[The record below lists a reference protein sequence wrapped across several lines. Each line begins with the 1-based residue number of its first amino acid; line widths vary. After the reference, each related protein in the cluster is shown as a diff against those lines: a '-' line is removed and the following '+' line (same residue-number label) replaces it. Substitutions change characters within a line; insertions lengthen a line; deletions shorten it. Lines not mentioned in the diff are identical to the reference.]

1 MPEKDLAATLAS
13 MADPKNFPKDLAVI
27 LVWVALTIA
36 MIYVP
41 VLNETFL
48 RVIFAVPVIL
58 FIPGYVLIAALF
70 PEKKSID
77 GIERFALSVGLSIA
91 VVPLIGLVLNYTPF
105 GIRLDPIVS
114 ALVIF
119 ILLMMILTV
128 YRRASVSEEERFT
141 VPFEQVKPAL
151 KTEFFPKNGS
161 KLDKALS
168 WILIAAIVIAAV
180 TTVYVIAF
188 PKDGEKFTEFYIL
201 GADKMADN
209 YPEKFFAGTEQFVWV
224 GIGNHEYRDVIY
236 TVETL
241 LLNAEW
247 DSVTN
252 TSVIHSSKVLDRFSV
267 DVADNSTYLQTYNF
281 TVYDTGYNRLE
292 FLLYNETVPDI
303 GASAE
308 DKMAAAYR
316 DLHLWIKV
324 TT

>member
-1 MPEKDLAATLAS
+1 MPEKDLAATLAN

-27 LVWVALTIA
+27 LAWLAITVA

-41 VLNETFL
+41 VVNETFL

-70 PEKKSID
+70 PEKRSID

-105 GIRLDPIVS
+105 GIRLDPIVT

-119 ILLMMILTV
+119 ILIMMLITLF
-128 YRRASVSEEERFT
+128 RRALVPEEERFA
-141 VPFEQVKPAL
+141 VPFEQVKPTL
-151 KTEFFPKNGS
+151 KTEFFPKDGS

-168 WILIAAIVIAAV
+168 WILIAAILVAAV

-209 YPEKFFAGTEQFVWV
+209 YPDKFFTGTEQFVWV
-224 GIGNHEYRDVIY
+224 GIGNHEYLDVTY

-241 LLNAEW
+241 LLNARW
-247 DSVTN
+247 DSATN
-252 TSVIHSSKVLDRFSV
+252 SSVIHASKVLDRYSV
-267 DVADNSTYLQTYNF
+267 EVADNSTYLEMYNF

-292 FLLYNETVPDI
+292 FLLYNASVPDV

-324 TT
+324 V

>member
-1 MPEKDLAATLAS
+1 MPEKDLAATLAN

-27 LVWVALTIA
+27 LAWLAITVA

-41 VLNETFL
+41 VVNETFL

-70 PEKKSID
+70 PEKRSID

-105 GIRLDPIVS
+105 GIRLDPIVT

-119 ILLMMILTV
+119 ILIMMLITLF
-128 YRRASVSEEERFT
+128 RRALVPEEERFA
-141 VPFEQVKPAL
+141 VPFEQVKPTL
-151 KTEFFPKNGS
+151 KTEFFPKDGS

-168 WILIAAIVIAAV
+168 WILIAAILVAAV

-209 YPEKFFAGTEQFVWV
+209 YPEKFFTGTEQFVWV
-224 GIGNHEYRDVIY
+224 GIGNHEYRNVTY

-241 LLNAEW
+241 LLNARW
-247 DSVTN
+247 DSATN
-252 TSVIHSSKVLDRFSV
+252 SSVIHASKVLDRYSV
-267 DVADNSTYLQTYNF
+267 EVADNSTYLEMYNF

-292 FLLYNETVPDI
+292 FLLYNASVPDV

-324 TT
+324 V

>member
-1 MPEKDLAATLAS
+1 MPEKDLAATLAN
-13 MADPKNFPKDLAVI
+13 MADPKNFPKDLAIILAWLVI
-27 LVWVALTIA
+27 TIV

-70 PEKKSID
+70 PEKRSID
-77 GIERFALSVGLSIA
+77 AIERFALSVGLSIA

-105 GIRLDPIVS
+105 GIRLDPIVT

-119 ILLMMILTV
+119 ILAMMLVTLF
-128 YRRASVSEEERFT
+128 RRALVPEEERFA
-141 VPFEQVKPAL
+141 VPFEQVKPTL

-168 WILIAAIVIAAV
+168 WILIAAILVATV
-180 TTVYVIAF
+180 TTAYVIAF

-201 GADKMADN
+201 GSDKMADN
-209 YPEKFFAGTEQFVWV
+209 YPEKFFTGTQQFVWV
-224 GIGNHEYRDVIY
+224 GIGNHEYRDVTY

-252 TSVIHSSKVLDRFSV
+252 ASVIHASKVLDRYSV
-267 DVADNSTYLQTYNF
+267 PVADNSTYLEIYNF

-292 FLLYNETVPDI
+292 FLLYNESVPDV

-308 DKMAAAYR
+308 DKMAASYR

-324 TT
+324 V

>member
-1 MPEKDLAATLAS
+1 MPEKDISATLAS
-13 MADPKNFPKDLAVI
+13 MADPKNFPKDLALI
-27 LVWVALTIA
+27 LVWVALTVA

-41 VLNETFL
+41 VINETFL
-48 RVIFAVPVIL
+48 RVIFSVPVIL

-70 PEKKSID
+70 PEKKFID

-91 VVPLIGLVLNYTPF
+91 VVPLIGLVLNYTPY
-105 GIRLDPIVS
+105 GIRLDPIVTS
-114 ALVIF
+114 LVIF
-119 ILLMMILTV
+119 ILAMMIITI

-141 VPFEQVKPAL
+141 VPFEQVKPTL
-151 KTEFFPKNGS
+151 KTEFFPKDSS
-161 KLDKALS
+161 KLDKVLS
-168 WILIAAIVIAAV
+168 WILIAAIVAAAV

-201 GADKMADN
+201 GADKMADD
-209 YPEKFFAGTEQFVWV
+209 YPEKFFAGTEQFVWI
-224 GIGNHEYRDVIY
+224 GIGNHEYRNVTY

-247 DSVTN
+247 DSATN
-252 TSVIHSSKVLDRFSV
+252 SSVIHSSKVLDRFTV
-267 DVADNSTYLQTYNF
+267 DVADNSTYLEMYNF
-281 TVYDTGYNRLE
+281 TIYDTEYNRLE

-303 GASAE
+303 SASAE

-324 TT
+324 IT